1 MMAEKTE
8 PDFSEHE
15 PEVKDHLELDIR
27 TQCAYCGHTFEIDEV
42 VIEKEIH
49 GRKWKFCNTVC
60 LENFNDALDFRD
72 DADDD
77 DDADKPRS

>member
-1 MMAEKTE
+1 MNSNLMIPMVGLIK
-8 PDFSEHE
+8 SIR
-15 PEVKDHLELDIR
+15 EV
-27 TQCAYCGHTFEIDEV
+27 TFDTLMYEV

-49 GRKWKFCNTVC
+49 GRKWKFCNMDC

-77 DDADKPRS
+77 DDADKPAGG